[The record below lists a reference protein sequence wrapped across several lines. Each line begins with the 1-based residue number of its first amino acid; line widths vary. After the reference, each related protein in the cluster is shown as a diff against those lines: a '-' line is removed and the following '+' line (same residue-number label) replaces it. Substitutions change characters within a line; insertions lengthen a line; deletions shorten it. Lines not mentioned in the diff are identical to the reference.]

1 MALALVAA
9 AGWWVSFE
17 VAVALGT
24 LLLAVSLA
32 VEVARHW
39 RPALN
44 QVLWQLLPTIFRP
57 WEGRRVLGSTWFA
70 VGALLALVAY
80 GRDVGGT
87 ALLFLTW
94 GDPAAEI
101 VGRAW
106 GRQTGGKTVAGSLGC
121 LFACLMAALVGIGLG
136 GLGPWT
142 VLAGAVTATLV
153 ERWSPPPDDNVWMPV
168 LGGLVMAGME
178 LVL

>member
-1 MALALVAA
+1 MALALVPA
-9 AGWWVSFE
+9 AGWRVSFQA
-17 VAVALGT
+17 AVGLAT
-24 LLLAVSLA
+24 LLLVISLA
-32 VEVARHW
+32 VEAGRRW

-44 QVLWQLLPTIFRP
+44 RLLWQLLPTIFRP

-70 VGALLALVAY
+70 VGALLALVVY

-87 ALLFLTW
+87 ALLFLIW

-101 VGRAW
+101 VGRTW
-106 GRQTGGKTVAGSLGC
+106 GHKTEGKTLAGSLGC
-121 LFACLMAALVGIGLG
+121 LFACLIAALVGMSLG
-136 GLGPWT
+136 GLEPWT

-178 LVL
+178 MAL